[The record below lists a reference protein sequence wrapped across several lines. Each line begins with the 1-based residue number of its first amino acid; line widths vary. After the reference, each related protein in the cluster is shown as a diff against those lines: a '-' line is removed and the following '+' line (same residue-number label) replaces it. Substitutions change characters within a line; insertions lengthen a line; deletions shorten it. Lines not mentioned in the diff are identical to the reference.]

1 MDLETPY
8 VHLFKKLTELHKSC
22 LTADSPQAQHP
33 GPTIRIPLHPH
44 QLAAMQAMADLER
57 GGTTGI
63 DCSGETLY
71 SSYGVLGDSVGAG
84 KSLMVLGHI
93 ASIAAADPIR
103 QKRILSDAHSV
114 AKTMFSVK
122 EQVHPPLK
130 SVREGNS
137 IIIVPHTLFRQ
148 WSTYIKEQTTFK
160 AVFID
165 RRKVYQ
171 SAAFEENILAAD
183 IVLVSNTLY
192 KEFSLYQQSR
202 GIRWRRAFI
211 DEADTILITN
221 GYKLPAARFT
231 WYITASWTN
240 MMFQHS
246 SMNISNAVLKQLV
259 FADTAPYKDIQP
271 YFQISNNSFGYTYV
285 YFYIASANAYG
296 RSINFHHPLRGRV
309 LIKCSDAF
317 VQQSIQLPPLYR
329 TIVRCRPPVE
339 HSIVDGAITQDIREM
354 LHGGDISGAMVALG
368 VKAETTTTIVAAV
381 TDHLEKE
388 LERLRATLAFKAGLD
403 YSTPSAKKLALEAL
417 AAKIKEKEAT
427 LEELRGRIENYAA
440 EACPICYDDAPADR
454 LLTPCCT
461 RTFCAGC
468 ILASLAMHGGASA
481 CPMCR
486 ATIAPASLKKVVSR
500 PEDANVIV
508 AAGGGEA
515 EPCLEKKETG
525 VMRLLEENPEGR
537 FLIFSRYDA
546 GFGKV
551 ANLMESAGMRYK
563 HLKGSADSVMS
574 TLRQFE
580 AGKFQC
586 LLLNARYAG
595 SGLNITAATHVV
607 LMHAMTHAEEKQIL
621 GRAHRVGREGPL
633 HLYKM
638 LYPSEA
644 TVAGGSLAEH

>member
-1 MDLETPY
+1 MDFQTPY
-8 VHLFKKLTELHKSC
+8 VHLFKKLSEFHGRC
-22 LTADSPQAQHP
+22 ITADAPQAQHP
-33 GPTIRIPLHPH
+33 GQAIRIPLHPH
-44 QLAAMQAMADLER
+44 QLAVMHAMAELER
-57 GGTTGI
+57 GGTAGI

-71 SSYGVLGDSVGAG
+71 TSYGVLGDSVGAG

-93 ASIAAADPIR
+93 AAIAGGDPIAAKNTLTDY
-103 QKRILSDAHSV
+103 KSKNL
-114 AKTMFSVK
+114 FSVK
-122 EQVHPPLK
+122 KEVHPSLK
-130 SVREGNS
+130 AANEGNS

-148 WSTYIKEQTTFK
+148 WSAYIKEQTTLK

-171 SAAFEENILAAD
+171 TPTFKEDILAAD
-183 IVLVSNTLY
+183 VVLVSNTLY
-192 KEFSLYQQSR
+192 KEFSIYQQHL
-202 GIRWRRAFI
+202 RWRRAFI
-211 DEADTILITN
+211 DEVDTIIFPS
-221 GYKLPAARFT
+221 GYQLPKARFT

-240 MMFQHS
+240 TMFNGLT
-246 SMNISNAVLKQLV
+246 MNIYNPTMRQLL
-259 FADTAPYKDIQP
+259 FAEGAPYEDVKSF
-271 YFQISNNSFGYTYV
+271 FQISNATAGYTFV
-285 YFYIASANAYG
+285 YFNMASSRVYD
-296 RSINFHHPLRGRV
+296 RLMNFSHPLRGQV
-309 LIKCSDAF
+309 LIKCSEAF

-368 VKAETTTTIVAAV
+368 VKTETTTTIVAAV
-381 TDHLEKE
+381 TEHLEKE
-388 LERLRATLAFKAGLD
+388 LERLRSTLAFKAGLE
-403 YSTPSAKKLALEAL
+403 YSTPSAKKAALEAL

-427 LEELRGRIENYAA
+427 LEELRLRIENYAA

-468 ILASLAMHGGASA
+468 ILSSLAMHGGASA

-500 PEDANVIV
+500 VEDANVIV
-508 AAGGGEA
+508 AAGA
-515 EPCLEKKETG
+515 PDAAAPLEKKETE
-525 VMRLLEENPEGR
+525 VMRLLEENPQGR

-546 GFGKV
+546 GFAKL
-551 ANLMESAGMRYK
+551 ANHMESAGIRYK

-644 TVAGGSLAEH
+644 TVAGGGAAED